1 MIILIIAVSANRDSP
16 EISAFHEVFD
26 IFNALNFCFVDVLLE

>member
-1 MIILIIAVSANRDSP
+1 MIIWVIAETANQDSSYP
-16 EISAFHEVFD
+16 SAFHEVFD